1 MSMRVNDDHFD
12 RQFPDTPDGRLQLAR
27 HTAFLFNRMQE
38 QTDQYEES
46 LRTIINALKEIP
58 AVKLTLNIRDILDD
72 V

>member
-38 QTDQYEES
+38 QTDRYEES
-46 LRTIINALKEIP
+46 LQKILEALKEIP

>member
-1 MSMRVNDDHFD
+1 MSMRVKDDHFD